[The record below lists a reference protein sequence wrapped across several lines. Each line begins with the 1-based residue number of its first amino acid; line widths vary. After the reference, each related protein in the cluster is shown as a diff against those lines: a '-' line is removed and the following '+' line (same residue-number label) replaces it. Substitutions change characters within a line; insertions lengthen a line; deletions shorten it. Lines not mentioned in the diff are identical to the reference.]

1 MKPWVK
7 YLILGA
13 TAIFANALAS
23 VVTFLVTGAWP
34 PAGTTW
40 PYIIVGYGLAAA
52 WYFLF
57 VIPEHKRSLARLKI
71 EHEEATALA
80 VDKALEGMIPDRKA
94 PLASETGNRI
104 VEILARGLA
113 DVYGNDVND
122 SYREKAREIYPDMV
136 NNVYDIVIGEM
147 DAERTL
153 IEESGEFLKTLEV
166 ERLAMLA
173 TYSDRVRNDFP
184 ALAKGE
190 WEGLQRVNDQ
200 IESEKER
207 IRNLGRRRD

>member
-7 YLILGA
+7 YLILA
-13 TAIFANALAS
+13 ASSVFANS
-23 VVTFLVTGAWP
+23 VVALILGWITGTWP

-40 PYIIVGYGLAAA
+40 PYVLVGYVVAAV

-57 VIPEHKRSLARLKI
+57 VRPEYNRAFSQIKTAHD
-71 EHEEATALA
+71 EATAAA
-80 VDKALEGMIPDRKA
+80 VDKALEGMIPDRKK

-136 NNVYDIVIGEM
+136 TNVYDIVIGEM
-147 DAERTL
+147 EAERA
-153 IEESGEFLKTLEV
+153 INEESGEFLKTLET

-184 ALAKGE
+184 SLAKGE
-190 WEGLQRVNDQ
+190 WEGLQRVTDQ
-200 IESEKER
+200 IENEKER